1 MTLGLASV
9 AAVRADDAADAFEE
23 ATAGG
28 AKATSPLVV
37 SARAEAKATQHE
49 ARHRLAA
56 ALCAVR
62 VVPLLDQQDEAGRA
76 ALRTALENCALM
88 PAAPNPLVSAAVR
101 GLAHVTR
108 CGGGGSGGG
117 GDFPTAIARLLG
129 EALQHAD
136 AAAAEVAT
144 AQSDGNEGSDD
155 EEEEEAALAV
165 ADARAAW
172 DIRRGVVCA
181 AALRAAAPG
190 SLGGSSGNS
199 HSLDDDEDDEDDES
213 PPSGS
218 DVMSAAG
225 ACLETH
231 LASLLTSDFDDA
243 RRFAVEGLGSL
254 ALLHPQV
261 CPAPASIRFYH
272 L

>member
-1 MTLGLASV
+1 M
-9 AAVRADDAADAFEE
+9 RADDAADAFEE

-76 ALRTALENCALM
+76 ALRTALENCTLM

-136 AAAAEVAT
+136 AAAAEVAA

-155 EEEEEAALAV
+155 EEEEEEAALAV

>member
-1 MTLGLASV
+1 LLTLTLGLASI

-28 AKATSPLVV
+28 AKANSPLVV
-37 SARAEAKATQHE
+37 SARTEAKATQHE

-76 ALRTALENCALM
+76 ALSTALENCALM

-108 CGGGGSGGG
+108 CGGGNGSGG

-136 AAAAEVAT
+136 AAAAEAST
-144 AQSDGNEGSDD
+144 AAEGEGEDD
-155 EEEEEAALAV
+155 EEEAALAV

-190 SLGGSSGNS
+190 SLGGISGDRDNE
-199 HSLDDDEDDEDDES
+199 EDDEEEDTF
-213 PPSGS
+213 PSSGGEA
-218 DVMSAAG
+218 MSAAG
-225 ACLETH
+225 ACLEKH

-261 CPAPASIRFYH
+261 RLSLSELNLH
-272 L
+272 TL